1 MWAVALSG
9 ANAQTLAECQ
19 QAAER
24 NYPLIKRMDLITQ
37 TAALTVANIQKGWLP
52 QLTVTAQATLQSDV
66 TAFPEQMQTVYQQ
79 MGIDIKGLR
88 KDQYRIGV
96 DVQQTVFDGGAIS
109 SRKEVARR
117 EAGVEIA
124 RQEVDIYKVRQR
136 VNELYFSLLLL
147 DQQIA
152 LSRDLEQ
159 LLSSNEQKLGTMFK
173 SGTAAES
180 DYLSLKAERLKAAQ
194 QLASLLSQRQSAA
207 AILSVFCG
215 IEVKSPVKPSPTYD
229 AAPAVRPE
237 LRLADSQVA
246 RAKATLGKAEHVRQA
261 RKVAQQCQVLL
272 KNDGNLLPL
281 KRNQRIAV
289 IGPLGNS
296 ANDMLGCWS
305 GSSEKVLPVSLIDG
319 LKTAVGT
326 QGCVEY
332 ATGSHLVKD
341 PELEKILVGSF
352 MGLAKAGNAK
362 ESTWR
367 SNGELLREAL
377 VVASRSDVI
386 IAALGENMNMN
397 GEGASRATPNL
408 PEPQLQLLE
417 ALVATGKP
425 IVLVVF
431 TGRPLEL
438 TWADQ
443 HVPAILNA
451 WFPGVE
457 AGNAI
462 ADVLFGDVNPS
473 AKITVTFPRSIGQIP
488 IHYNHKNTGRPHSAD
503 DAPYIRFKSNYID
516 VVNAPLYPFG
526 YGLSYTTFT
535 YDRMK
540 LSSNTLSKDGKLTA
554 SIQVKNTGARAG
566 KETVQLYIHDVISS
580 STRPVK
586 ELKGFKQIELQAGEC
601 QIVSFEITSED
612 LKFYNHELE
621 YVCEPGEF
629 EVMIGPNSRDV
640 ISASFV
646 YN

>member
-1 MWAVALSG
+1 MRIKAFIIMWAVALSG

-180 DYLSLKAERLKAAQ
+180 DYLSVKAERLKAAQ
-194 QLASLLSQRQSAA
+194 QLTSLLSQRQSAA

-246 RAKATLGKAEHVRQA
+246 LANAREKALGAALLPRIGLFAQGFYGYPGYNMFEDMMRRRWSLNGMIGA
-261 RKVAQQCQVLL
+261 RLTWNIGALYTR
-272 KNDGNLLPL
+272 KNDKAQLRLARESAENSREVFLFNNKLEEMRYNEHTARYRQLMADDEEIIALRSRVRKAAESKLAHGI
-281 KRNQRIAV
+281 IAV
-289 IGPLGNS
+289 
-296 ANDMLGCWS
+296 ND
-305 GSSEKVLPVSLIDG
+305 
-319 LKTAVGT
+319 
-326 QGCVEY
+326 
-332 ATGSHLVKD
+332 
-341 PELEKILVGSF
+341 
-352 MGLAKAGNAK
+352 
-362 ESTWR
+362 
-367 SNGELLREAL
+367 LLREINA
-377 VVASRSDVI
+377 
-386 IAALGENMNMN
+386 ENTARVQQSMHEIEMLKAIYN
-397 GEGASRATPNL
+397 A
-408 PEPQLQLLE
+408 
-417 ALVATGKP
+417 K
-425 IVLVVF
+425 F
-431 TGRPLEL
+431 T
-438 TWADQ
+438 T
-443 HVPAILNA
+443 N
-451 WFPGVE
+451 
-457 AGNAI
+457 N
-462 ADVLFGDVNPS
+462 
-473 AKITVTFPRSIGQIP
+473 
-488 IHYNHKNTGRPHSAD
+488 
-503 DAPYIRFKSNYID
+503 
-516 VVNAPLYPFG
+516 
-526 YGLSYTTFT
+526 
-535 YDRMK
+535 
-540 LSSNTLSKDGKLTA
+540 
-554 SIQVKNTGARAG
+554 
-566 KETVQLYIHDVISS
+566 
-580 STRPVK
+580 
-586 ELKGFKQIELQAGEC
+586 
-601 QIVSFEITSED
+601 
-612 LKFYNHELE
+612 
-621 YVCEPGEF
+621 
-629 EVMIGPNSRDV
+629 
-640 ISASFV
+640 
-646 YN
+646 